1 MIRSFGVMLLISAAC
16 APASVLTLQ
25 STGEDTS
32 LPAAFNPLSC
42 STANMSTC
50 EWNGTLTSGVDNY
63 EIPPTNLLVSGNGG
77 ETLWGGTD
85 GLVENEGEW
94 VSFENSGWNF
104 AGGGGA
110 VMGVPDACTFTTA
123 RAGGCAPSDK
133 FFEQF
138 TDNSQNLSLSLMLY
152 ADDDVAVYL
161 IHDGGT
167 PTEIVTPSFNPASNG
182 ACDQAGTGMHGAAV
196 APLGGSGASLC
207 TYGEQITDSLLSGT
221 NILEFD
227 VYQMMGS
234 TYGVLWNG
242 EVTGTNPPGT
252 PEPASFALLGAGLV
266 ALGALKRKRVKKQV
280 SPRLTPFSGVLA
292 ERE

>member
-1 MIRSFGVMLLISAAC
+1 MKRSLLLMLLISAAC

-25 STGEDTS
+25 STGEDTT
-32 LPAAFNPLSC
+32 LPPAFNFSSC

-50 EWNGTLTSGVDNY
+50 EWNGTMTSGVDNY
-63 EIPPTNLLVSGNGG
+63 EIPPTNLLVSNNGG
-77 ETLWGGTD
+77 ITLWGGTD

-110 VMGVPDACTFTTA
+110 MMGVPDACTFATA
-123 RAGGCAPSDK
+123 RAGQCAPSDM

-152 ADDDVAVYL
+152 VDDDVTVYL
-161 IHDGGT
+161 IHNGGT
-167 PTEIVTPSFNPASNG
+167 PTEIVAPSFTSASNG
-182 ACDQAGTGMHGAAV
+182 ACDQAGTGMNGATV
-196 APLGGSGASLC
+196 APLGGSGAGLC
-207 TYGEQITDSLLSGT
+207 THGEQITDSLLSGT
-221 NILEFD
+221 NTLEFA

-234 TYGVLWNG
+234 TYGILWNG
-242 EVTGTNPPGT
+242 EVTGTNPPAT

-266 ALGALKRKRVKKQV
+266 ALGALKRKRV
-280 SPRLTPFSGVLA
+280 F
-292 ERE
+292 